1 VHGAAILQVYT
12 TQMLVVGFAWTWI
25 NVAGCFSLT
34 KDGLTKDGL
43 TKDGLT
49 KEGLINEA

>member
-25 NVAGCFSLT
+25 NVAGCF
-34 KDGLTKDGL
+34 GLTKDGL
-43 TKDGLT
+43 TN
-49 KEGLINEA
+49 EGLINEA